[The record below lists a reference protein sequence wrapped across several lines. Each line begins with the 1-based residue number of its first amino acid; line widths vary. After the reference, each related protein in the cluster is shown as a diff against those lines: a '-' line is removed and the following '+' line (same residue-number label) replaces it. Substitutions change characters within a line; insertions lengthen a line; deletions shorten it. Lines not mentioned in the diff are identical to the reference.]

1 MIMERY
7 KEELNNLHAPEDL
20 IMRTLM
26 RVHEEEEKVK
36 AENATNIDAVP
47 TNAGP
52 TNVVPTN
59 VAPTNVGPTNAVPTN
74 VGPTYVGQT
83 NMSQNNQDD
92 RSVVYRF
99 EDYNGTKPKAEE
111 YKYVHKKTF
120 AEKYR
125 VFIVAG
131 STVAAAALILF
142 LAMGLRSNNSSTTM
156 SDTAYETTQASADD
170 SYKSESQADYAE
182 EAAESDSYSETME
195 QEAEDSDSYS
205 ETMEQVAEETTE
217 SREYDSKKKASDNE
231 HMYEEEAEEEAEET
245 AESNDSSDSKK
256 SELTYITLDY
266 SPFVGS
272 GSSSAAPDS
281 TNEATIDEYSDYL
294 DYDLKQ
300 YTSILPLKYA
310 EYTIKCNDDGTP
322 VYDNGTLRLESD
334 NGSAN
339 IIISKMQQLVSDD
352 FLGEEPSVI
361 NGTKVWI
368 GEYPD
373 QNALYA
379 AYKIGDINFVVSTYD
394 MSKEDFEALL
404 DLLI

>member
-36 AENATNIDAVP
+36 AENATNIDAD
-47 TNAGP
+47 
-52 TNVVPTN
+52 
-59 VAPTNVGPTNAVPTN
+59 PTNVGPTNVDPTNVGPTNVGPTNVGPTN

-99 EDYNGTKPKAEE
+99 EDYNGTKPKTEE

-142 LAMGLRSNNSSTTM
+142 LAMGLKSNNSSTTM

-182 EAAESDSYSETME
+182 EAAES
-195 QEAEDSDSYS
+195 AESAESDSYS
-205 ETMEQVAEETTE
+205 ETVEQEAEETT
-217 SREYDSKKKASDNE
+217 SAQEYNSKNKSSDNTYT
-231 HMYEEEAEEEAEET
+231 YEEEAEDEEEMSDSAANATSEENRLVYAT
-245 AESNDSSDSKK
+245 LDSS
-256 SELTYITLDY
+256 
-266 SPFVGS
+266 PFAGTS
-272 GSSSAAPDS
+272 SSSAAASDKDDV
-281 TNEATIDEYSDYL
+281 TIDEYSDYL
-294 DYDLKQ
+294 DFDLKQ
-300 YTSILPLKYA
+300 YTSILSFDNA
-310 EYTIKCNDDGTP
+310 EYTIKCNEEGTP
-322 VYDNGTLRLESD
+322 VYDNGIIRLKSD
-334 NGSAN
+334 IGNAN
-339 IIISKMQQLVSDD
+339 LIISKISQLATDD
-352 FLGEEPSVI
+352 FLNEEPSVI
-361 NGTKVWI
+361 NGTKVLL
-368 GEYPD
+368 GEYPS
-373 QNALYA
+373 QNGLYA
-379 AYKIGDINFVVSTYD
+379 AYTIGDINFMVSTYD

-404 DLLI
+404 DLLM

>member
-36 AENATNIDAVP
+36 AEDATNIDAGP

-52 TNVVPTN
+52 TY
-59 VAPTNVGPTNAVPTN
+59 A
-74 VGPTYVGQT
+74 GQT
-83 NMSQNNQDD
+83 NVSQNNQDD

-99 EDYNGTKPKAEE
+99 EDYNGTKPKTEE

-182 EAAESDSYSETME
+182 EAAESAESDSYSETVE

-205 ETMEQVAEETTE
+205 ETMEQAAEETT
-217 SREYDSKKKASDNE
+217 SAQEYNSKNKSSDNTYT
-231 HMYEEEAEEEAEET
+231 YEEEAEDEEEMSDSAANATSEENRLVYAT
-245 AESNDSSDSKK
+245 LDSS
-256 SELTYITLDY
+256 
-266 SPFVGS
+266 PFAGTS
-272 GSSSAAPDS
+272 SSSAAASDKDDV
-281 TNEATIDEYSDYL
+281 TIDEYSDYL
-294 DYDLKQ
+294 DFDLKQ
-300 YTSILPLKYA
+300 YTSILSFDNA
-310 EYTIKCNDDGTP
+310 EYTIRCNEEGTP
-322 VYDNGTLRLESD
+322 VYDNGIIRLKSD
-334 NGSAN
+334 IGNAN
-339 IIISKMQQLVSDD
+339 LIISKISQLATDD
-352 FLGEEPSVI
+352 FLNEEPSVI
-361 NGTKVWI
+361 NGTKVWL
-368 GEYPD
+368 GEYPS
-373 QNALYA
+373 QNGLYA
-379 AYKIGDINFVVSTYD
+379 AYTIGDINFMVSTYD

-404 DLLI
+404 DLLM